1 MASIRKKDRQGQ
13 SSVPLGTTSKWLFMT
28 NKGLTGMGAIN
39 FNALK
44 ALVNIVDVKKI
55 WAA

>member
-1 MASIRKKDRQGQ
+1 
-13 SSVPLGTTSKWLFMT
+13 MT

-55 WAA
+55 